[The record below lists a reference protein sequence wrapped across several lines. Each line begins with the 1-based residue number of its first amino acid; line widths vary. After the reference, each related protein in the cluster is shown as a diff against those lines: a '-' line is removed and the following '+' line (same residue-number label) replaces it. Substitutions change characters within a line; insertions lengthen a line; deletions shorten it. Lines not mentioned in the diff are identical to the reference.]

1 MPDSQAHSPSTTPQ
15 SSFGPLSEREAL
27 RILMQ
32 PAPPDRFAILSRRGK
47 PLSESQVLQILQE
60 PSAGGRSESSSVQEP
75 LPVARRAPA
84 PVMPLEYRHP
94 SRRANRRPT
103 PAAPL
108 PYQIL
113 GLAIW
118 AVVAVAILLIM
129 VLSV

>member
-1 MPDSQAHSPSTTPQ
+1 MPDSQPHSPSTTPQ
-15 SSFGPLSEREAL
+15 SGFGPLSEQEAL

-60 PSAGGRSESSSVQEP
+60 RSTDEASATSGGQAP
-75 LPVARRAPA
+75 LPVAQRAPA
-84 PVMPLEYRHP
+84 PVMPLEYGRP
-94 SRRANRRPT
+94 ARRAPWRPT
-103 PAAPL
+103 PPAPL
-108 PYQIL
+108 RYQIL